1 MLICIVKFQD
11 KKIVECF
18 PDSFDH
24 VTLFWGVGGGMSFRT
39 DVVWV
44 VWQSLL
50 EQFMINWETDLRK
63 LKCISETNIE
73 EDKQNNERLKKI
85 SHCLNL

>member
-44 VWQSLL
+44 VW
-50 EQFMINWETDLRK
+50 
-63 LKCISETNIE
+63 
-73 EDKQNNERLKKI
+73 
-85 SHCLNL
+85 